1 MEQFH
6 ETMAGATVTRM
17 PVGPLLTNCYLVQ
30 SGTELMLVDP
40 GMVWN
45 RELEEVATII
55 ESANARIRWIVC
67 THGHFDHVSGVDT
80 AMQRFPEATLLM
92 DPREAD
98 LARDPMAN
106 YAAQMGATFA
116 MHAEPSPLT
125 AGQDIPLGLITYHI
139 ATIPGHTPASSVL
152 IAADHAFVGDTLFAG
167 SIGRA
172 PNQEGFK
179 QLLVGIRATLMAL
192 PPATRIFPG
201 HGQPTSVGTELG
213 ENPWLQST
221 M

>member
-45 RELEEVATII
+45 RELEEVATVV
-55 ESANARIRWIVC
+55 EGANARLRWIVC

-80 AMQRFPEATLLM
+80 AMKRFPDATLLM
-92 DPREAD
+92 DPLEAE

-106 YAAQMGATFA
+106 YAAQMGSTFA
-116 MHAEPSPLT
+116 MHAEASPLI
-125 AGQDIPLGLITYHI
+125 AGQELPLGLITYHI
-139 ATIPGHTPASSVL
+139 ATISGHTPAGSVL

-167 SIGRA
+167 SVGRT
-172 PNQEGFK
+172 PGQEEFE
-179 QLLVGIRATLMAL
+179 QLLVGIRVTLMTL
-192 PPATRIFPG
+192 SPATRIFPG
-201 HGQPTSVGTELG
+201 HGEPTTVGAELG
-213 ENPWLQST
+213 DNPWL
-221 M
+221 